1 MKALALLVVAILIGA
16 CGADR
21 STASSSPSMPQ
32 SPTSTTTATAPR
44 LEPPSPPAL
53 PGIPSLRLVYRSGDG
68 NQYSIVAANA
78 DGSNRMTL
86 SGANFVHPDLIRFV
100 QSRSR
105 RWTAWA
111 DGGELRTAASDRLT
125 SATTLVTTSKLLSV
139 LAISED
145 GDSIAYQTLTEKGPE
160 VFSAD
165 LYVVHVH
172 DRSVK
177 LLRGFDGPMIGCL
190 GDGAFDA
197 NAKRLIGVGCGAGK
211 AAGLVLLNAS
221 DGSIISEDDGFFA
234 WPYQWAFARDLA
246 TVWLIDE
253 SSGESDVVR
262 YDTATRNRTVLYRS
276 PSWRQSDGSVAPNL
290 SGFFALSPD
299 GSALTFYRYP
309 PDRVPEV
316 YALPSSGGTPTM
328 VFKSAGFGRV
338 ESWSPDGSYIA
349 VSVDN
354 STPTQRVRLIDPR
367 TKAVASVNTGAG
379 FIELL
384 AWMVA

>member
-1 MKALALLVVAILIGA
+1 MKALALLALAILMGA

-21 STASSSPSMPQ
+21 SKASSPPSMPQ
-32 SPTSTTTATAPR
+32 SPTSTTTASAPR
-44 LEPPSPPAL
+44 LESPSPPAL
-53 PGIPSLRLVYRSGDG
+53 LGIPSLRLVYRLWDG

-78 DGSNRMTL
+78 DGSNRVTL

-111 DGGELRTAASDRLT
+111 DGGELRTAASDRLA
-125 SATTLVTTSKLLSV
+125 SAATLVTTSKLLSV

-145 GDSIAYQTLTEKGPE
+145 GDSIAYQTLIEKGPGF
-160 VFSAD
+160 FSAN

-177 LLRGFDGPMIGCL
+177 LLRSFDGPMIGCL
-190 GDGAFDA
+190 GDGVFDA
-197 NAKRLIGVGCGAGK
+197 NAKRLIVVGCGAGK
-211 AAGLVLLNAS
+211 AGPLLVLNAS
-221 DGSIISEDDGFFA
+221 DGSILLEDDGFFA
-234 WPYQWAFARDLA
+234 WPNQWAFAPDLA

-290 SGFFALSPD
+290 SGFFISPD
-299 GSALTFYRYP
+299 GSALTFSRNP
-309 PDRVPEV
+309 PDRVREV
-316 YALPSSGGTPTM
+316 YSLPSSGGTPTM

-354 STPTQRVRLIDPR
+354 STPTQRMRLIDPR
-367 TKAVASVNTGAG
+367 TKAVVPVNTGAA
-379 FIELL
+379 FIEFL

>member
-1 MKALALLVVAILIGA
+1 MKALALLSLAVLMGA

-21 STASSSPSMPQ
+21 STASS
-32 SPTSTTTATAPR
+32 
-44 LEPPSPPAL
+44 PPAL
-53 PGIPSLRLVYRSGDG
+53 PAPPGLRLVFRAYDG

-78 DGSNRMTL
+78 DGSNRVTL
-86 SGANFVHPDLIRFV
+86 SGANFVHPDLIRFI

-111 DGGELRTAASDRLT
+111 DGGDLRAAASDRLA

-160 VFSAD
+160 VFSSN
-165 LYVVHVH
+165 LYLLHVH

-197 NAKRLIGVGCGAGK
+197 NAKRLIVVGCGAGK

-234 WPYQWAFARDLA
+234 WPRQWAFAPDLA

-253 SSGESDVVR
+253 SASESDVVR
-262 YDTATRNRTVLYRS
+262 YDTASRKRDVLYRS
-276 PSWRQSDGSVAPNL
+276 PSWRQSDGSAAPNL
-290 SGFFALSPD
+290 SGLFVLSPD
-299 GSALTFYRYP
+299 GSAVAFYRYP
-309 PDRVPEV
+309 QDRVPEV
-316 YALPSSGGTPTM
+316 YVLPSTGGTPTM
-328 VFKSAGFGRV
+328 VFKSAGFSRV
-338 ESWSPDGSYIA
+338 ESWSPDGGYVA

-354 STPTQRVRLIDPR
+354 STPTQRVRLIAPR
-367 TKAVASVNTGAG
+367 TKAVVPVTTGAG
-379 FIELL
+379 YIELL